1 MVAACPPLIRF
12 YHQSG
17 SAGIATATKYL
28 SNRKGPWFSDTPLTT
43 WATLRYNK
51 LMSEHKPDSRQRD
64 PQHKPPSRMPADHLG
79 ALIAALAMMVIGW
92 VGLYLLV
99 TATRPRIGAELWS
112 FFLLLHLAITGTV
125 LPLVRYFNVLL
136 TPADSLP
143 PPGGVIVRQ
152 SVWIGLYVV
161 ICAWLQLL
169 RALSLPIGLFLPV
182 AFIGVEVFLRLRE
195 TDTEI

>member
-1 MVAACPPLIRF
+1 
-12 YHQSG
+12 
-17 SAGIATATKYL
+17 
-28 SNRKGPWFSDTPLTT
+28 
-43 WATLRYNK
+43 
-51 LMSEHKPDSRQRD
+51 
-64 PQHKPPSRMPADHLG
+64 MPADHLG
-79 ALIAALAMMVIGW
+79 VLIAALAMMAIGW
-92 VGLYLLV
+92 VGLFLLV
-99 TATRPRIGAELWS
+99 TSTRPRIGAELWG
-112 FFLLLHLAITGTV
+112 FFLLLHLAVTGTV

-136 TPADSLP
+136 TPPDRLP

-195 TDTEI
+195 MDSEI